1 MNTVE
6 HTMYNVYIYDTDT
19 GETAKIIRLG
29 DLKLAKE
36 AARRYN
42 GEGFNI
48 KIVDDF
54 DGCVIYTLG

>member
-1 MNTVE
+1 MDNKEQTV
-6 HTMYNVYIYDTDT
+6 YAVYVFEEDNGDLV
-19 GETAKIIRLG
+19 KIIRLD

-36 AARRYN
+36 AACRYN
-42 GEGFNI
+42 GEGFGI